1 LMPTQTA
8 EPRAQGLRVPTLG
21 FATIC
26 EVISMAAHN
35 PRRTGASAAS
45 CWLLQKM
52 THLAGREVT

>member
-1 LMPTQTA
+1 MLTQTA
-8 EPRAQGLRVPTLG
+8 EPRAQGLRVPTLR

-26 EVISMAAHN
+26 EVIRMAAHN
-35 PRRTGASAAS
+35 PMSTGASAAL